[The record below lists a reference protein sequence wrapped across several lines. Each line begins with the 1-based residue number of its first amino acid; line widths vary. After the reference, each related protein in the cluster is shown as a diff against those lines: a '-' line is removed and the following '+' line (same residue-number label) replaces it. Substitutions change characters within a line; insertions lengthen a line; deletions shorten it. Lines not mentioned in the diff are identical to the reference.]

1 VDERLLDVEFSEP
14 ASVGNIINDGDAL
27 ANALKR
33 IVELERELE
42 RRDMAAAAARERIDE
57 ILQKR

>member
-14 ASVGNIINDGDAL
+14 APVGIINDDDAL
-27 ANALKR
+27 ANALRR

-42 RRDMAAAAARERIDE
+42 RRDMAATAARERIDE